1 MRFFVLVLCSLL
13 SSVPAFGEC
22 YKTDIG
28 TCAIEKAMLDATNAF
43 RAKNGLPPLEY
54 RRELAFAARA
64 WSDEMAASATIG
76 HAGFPAARNASIQ
89 AEFPGS
95 PARVHGE
102 NVAYF
107 LGHKPASIGG
117 YFVELWIGSTGHRE
131 NILRPFRYVGMG
143 YSRRNGAHFA
153 TQAFAW

>member
-1 MRFFVLVLCSLL
+1 MRLLVLVLGFFL
-13 SSVPAFGEC
+13 SNLALADC

-43 RAKNGLPPLEY
+43 RAQNGLPPLEY

-64 WSDEMAASATIG
+64 WSDQMAATATIG
-76 HAGFPAARNASIQ
+76 HAGFPDARNADIQ

-117 YFVELWIGSTGHRE
+117 YLVQLWIGSAGHRE